1 MINQNGRDA
10 FEIYNDGVERILQE
24 FGSCRR
30 FLADLKKQSE
40 ETRQQKEEMPDQPDP
55 GENPGSSD

>member
-30 FLADLKKQSE
+30 FLADLKKQIPVISLRINAAIFE
-40 ETRQQKEEMPDQPDP
+40 LLHVL
-55 GENPGSSD
+55 